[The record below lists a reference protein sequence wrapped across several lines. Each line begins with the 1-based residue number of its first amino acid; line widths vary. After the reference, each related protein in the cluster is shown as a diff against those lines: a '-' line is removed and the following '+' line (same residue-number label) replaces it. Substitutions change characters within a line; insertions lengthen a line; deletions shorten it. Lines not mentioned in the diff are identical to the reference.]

1 MNDYLYGSVNTSAKI
16 FLHGGLDLKC

>member
-16 FLHGGLDLKC
+16 FLRSGLDSKC